1 MGRVGIK
8 TNNAVGDCGVIN
20 NTYSERVETICMEL
34 ENDYKV
40 WKEVEDFWRKNV
52 NNKDKEELI
61 DTLAIKV
68 KNIYS
73 IGKDI
78 SYNECK
84 QIAVNWIEYMNE
96 EYDR

>member
-20 NTYSERVETICMEL
+20 NTYSERVEIICMEL

-40 WKEVEDFWRKNV
+40 WKEVEEFWRKNV
-52 NNKDKEELI
+52 NDKDKEELV
-61 DTLAIKV
+61 DTLAIKI
-68 KNIYS
+68 KNVYS

-84 QIAVNWIEYMNE
+84 QISKNWVEYMNE